1 MKMSA
6 AQISSPFLWYHNFPQ
21 LGSRGAHKDGQAA
34 IIGEA
39 LLKFPLRVRR

>member
-1 MKMSA
+1 MSA
-6 AQISSPFLWYHNFPQ
+6 AQISSPFRRQ
-21 LGSRGAHKDGQAA
+21 LGSRVARKDGQAV